1 MRPASRFKRILA
13 NIIDSILV
21 SIPAT
26 ALMVILIFLCFITDN
41 TEHLATLSF
50 KFFSFFVILAASL
63 YFALFESS
71 KYQASPG
78 KKLLNLYVCNTD
90 NQKLSFM
97 RALSRY
103 LLLTV
108 SGGLPMCFLQLT
120 SNTMTDYISKV
131 ESYNWLLLIGFLWGI
146 ACLMPVFFTKDR
158 RTLYDML
165 SSSRVCSRKLPDD
178 AYVAS
183 ASTL

>member
-13 NIIDSILV
+13 NIIDSILISV
-21 SIPAT
+21 PGT
-26 ALMVILIFLCFITDN
+26 ALIVILTFFCVITDN
-41 TEHLATLSF
+41 REHLATLIV
-50 KFFSFFVILAASL
+50 KFFGFFVILVASL

-71 KYQASPG
+71 KYQASLG

-103 LLLTV
+103 LLLMV
-108 SGGLPMCFLQLT
+108 FGGLPMCFLQLT

-131 ESYNWLLLIGFLWGI
+131 ESYNWLVLIGFLLGI
-146 ACLMPVFFTKDR
+146 ACLIPIFFTKDR
-158 RTLYDML
+158 RTVYDML

-178 AYVAS
+178 AYVG
-183 ASTL
+183 